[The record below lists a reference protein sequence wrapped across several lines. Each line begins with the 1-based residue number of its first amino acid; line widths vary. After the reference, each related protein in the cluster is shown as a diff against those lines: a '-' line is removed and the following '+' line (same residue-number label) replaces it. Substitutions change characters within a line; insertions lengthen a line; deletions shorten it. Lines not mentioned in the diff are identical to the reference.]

1 MCKCKDCKSIT
12 LLKGTDGVGIVSIT
26 DNGDGTFTILLSNGT
41 TFTTQDLTGPQGP
54 QGDPGQDG
62 QDGQS
67 IDHVSFTSTTNPGGT
82 PGAAGQ
88 TDTYTVWGDVAET
101 INLGTFEV
109 YNGTNGVDGGG
120 CCPTISVRDNENAQT
135 APVGAL
141 NALIINQYDANPYS
155 QFDLPSTAALGSYVE
170 IVDEKSTFPTK
181 TRVRAAAGQT
191 IYFSGLGNSTVGG
204 YIDSDN
210 STNGSIKLVCTQA
223 NTKWAVVNYAY
234 FDNAG
239 LMLVPTFG

>member
-12 LLKGTDGVGIVSIT
+12 LLRGTDGVGIVSIT
-26 DNGDGTFTILLSNGT
+26 SNEDGTLTILLSNGS
-41 TFTTQDLTGPQGP
+41 TFVTQDLTGPMGP
-54 QGDPGQDG
+54 QGNPGE
-62 QDGQS
+62 DGQS

-109 YNGTNGVDGGG
+109 YNGTNGVDGGS
-120 CCPTISVRDNENAQT
+120 CCPNISVRDNEDAQT

-191 IYFSGLGNSTVGG
+191 IYFSGFGSTVSGG

-239 LMLVPTFG
+239 LMLVPTLV

>member
-12 LLKGTDGVGIVSIT
+12 LLRGTDGVGIVSIT
-26 DNGDGTFTILLSNGT
+26 GNEDGTFTILLSNGT

-54 QGDPGQDG
+54 QGIPGEE
-62 QDGQS
+62 GQS

-109 YNGTNGVDGGG
+109 YNGTNGVDGGS
-120 CCPTISVRDNENAQT
+120 CCPTISIRDNEDAQT

-181 TRVRAAAGQT
+181 TRVRAAAGQK
-191 IYFSGLGNSTVGG
+191 IYFSGFGGTASGG

-223 NTKWAVVNYAY
+223 NTIWTVVNYAY

-239 LMLVPTFG
+239 LMLVPTLV

>member
-26 DNGDGTFTILLSNGT
+26 NNDDGTFTILLSNGN
-41 TFTTQDLTGPQGP
+41 TFISQDLTGPMGP
-54 QGDPGQDG
+54 QGDPG

-109 YNGTNGVDGGG
+109 YNGTNGADGGS
-120 CCPTISVRDNENAQT
+120 CCPTISVRDNEDAQT
-135 APVGAL
+135 APVGTL
-141 NALIINQYDANPYS
+141 NALIINEYDNNVYS
-155 QFDLPSTAALGSYVE
+155 EFVLPSTAALGSYVE
-170 IVDEKSTFPTK
+170 IIDNKTSFPSQ
-181 TRVRAAAGQT
+181 TRLRAAAGQT
-191 IYFSGLGNSTVGG
+191 IFYTGYGTTTAGG
-204 YIDSDN
+204 YMSCDG
-210 STNGSIKLVCTQA
+210 TENGTVKIVCVEA
-223 NTKWAVVNYAY
+223 NTKWAVVNYQY
-234 FDNAG
+234 YDAG
-239 LMLVPTFG
+239 GVFLFPPTFA